1 MTKKEMEELSDM
13 IVFKLIEKQKE
24 YDKEF
29 IKELKE
35 NTTNLE
41 VHEKPSLKQRLTEE
55 LHVLE
60 QLLLALEKDEKYEDA
75 SKCMDRITFLKSEI
89 ENLK

>member
-1 MTKKEMEELSDM
+1 MTKKEMEELSNM

-29 IKELKE
+29 IKELKD

-41 VHEKPSLKQRLTEE
+41 VHEKPSIKERLTNE
-55 LHVLE
+55 LNALE
-60 QLLLALEKDEKYEDA
+60 SLLTTLEKDENYEDA
-75 SKCMDRITFLKSEI
+75 SKCRDRIMFLKSEI